1 MSDQIPIS
9 EIQMENLM
17 SFRMQSHTSNRPLQG
32 ASRYQGVRHLRHHTD
47 DCNTS
52 PESTQVVSM
61 AACRQHITCPHYRL
75 PSAEP
80 GHFAYRYPQNA
91 SIGGVPTG
99 ELLLLSTLARRADP
113 GTRTHVDNGTGSGVR
128 TTADQLRRAPFSQE
142 QVRADV
148 AGRHYALLP
157 FVATQFRVGVSWS
170 RAVQCLRHANECGVH
185 DIRSRTDWH
194 DAVDFIALYRSIAA

>member
-17 SFRMQSHTSNRPLQG
+17 SFRMQSHTSNHPLRG
-32 ASRYQGVRHLRHHTD
+32 ASRYQDDNHLRHHTN

-61 AACRQHITCPHYRL
+61 AVCRAPAHDLPAL

-80 GHFAYRYPQNA
+80 GHFAYRYPQSA
-91 SIGGVPTG
+91 SIGGVLTG

-113 GTRTHVDNGTGSGVR
+113 RT
-128 TTADQLRRAPFSQE
+128 
-142 QVRADV
+142 
-148 AGRHYALLP
+148 
-157 FVATQFRVGVSWS
+157 
-170 RAVQCLRHANECGVH
+170 
-185 DIRSRTDWH
+185 
-194 DAVDFIALYRSIAA
+194 